1 MDIMPNWLIPW
12 LVAALAIW
20 PLVQVERWIHRH
32 VQGLGL
38 LLTNNPQA
46 AVLIYYVA
54 LLPGVVLH
62 EVSQWVLA
70 KLLRVRVKQ
79 FRIWPEEQRGGVI
92 RLGLVEIE
100 KNTDNIRATLI
111 GMVPLASGVA
121 AIVLIGSRFN
131 LQPLLD
137 ALPTGDLPTIGAG
150 LDAFLSTPDFWLWVY
165 LVFAIA
171 NAMLP
176 EEHDRISWWLF
187 VGAAAAITAALLVL
201 DLSILLQAWLE
212 GPLAQVARWLS
223 FALVAALV
231 IDLFMM
237 ALIALAEAVFSRLL
251 GRELEYK

>member
-1 MDIMPNWLIPW
+1 MDIIPNWLIPW
-12 LVAALAIW
+12 FVAALAIW

-46 AVLIYYVA
+46 AVLIYYMA

-70 KLLRVRVKQ
+70 RLLRVRVKQ
-79 FRIWPEEQRGGVI
+79 FRLWPQEQRGGVI

-100 KNTDNIRATLI
+100 KGTDDLRATLI
-111 GMVPLASGVA
+111 GMVPLVSGVG
-121 AIVLIGSRFN
+121 AIVLIGSHFN
-131 LQPLLD
+131 LQALLD
-137 ALPTGDLPTIGAG
+137 ALPTGDLPTIGAA
-150 LDAFLSTPDFWLWVY
+150 LDAFFSTPDFWLWVY

-176 EEHDRISWWLF
+176 EEHDRINWWLF
-187 VGAAAAITAALLVL
+187 VGAAGAITVVLLAL

-223 FALVAALV
+223 FALVAALA

-237 ALIALAEAVFSRLL
+237 ALIALAEAIFSRLL
-251 GRELEYK
+251 GRELEYH